1 MGFRITGI
9 DTPIGGISWEYTD
22 SEKKGVQQLFDYLET
37 KRLLINPIEMEK
49 KDWCILSAI
58 EIKQKINEINTKFDF
73 KNDTKLI
80 TKAMIDACNTFL
92 DDLQNVKNSGIIYKS
107 NGDWEDI
114 VFSKAMKK
122 FRKQFK
128 DSIVCLSNNF
138 GITFNKSIPDGF

>member
-58 EIKQKINEINTKFDF
+58 EIKQKINEINIKFDF

-128 DSIVCLSNNF
+128 DGIVCLSNNF

>member
-58 EIKQKINEINTKFDF
+58 EIKQKINEINIKFDF

-128 DSIVCLSNNF
+128 DSIVCLSKNF

>member
-58 EIKQKINEINTKFDF
+58 EIKQKINKINIKFDF

>member
-58 EIKQKINEINTKFDF
+58 EIKQKINEINIKFDF

>member
-1 MGFRITGI
+1 
-9 DTPIGGISWEYTD
+9 
-22 SEKKGVQQLFDYLET
+22 
-37 KRLLINPIEMEK
+37 
-49 KDWCILSAI
+49 
-58 EIKQKINEINTKFDF
+58 
-73 KNDTKLI
+73 
-80 TKAMIDACNTFL
+80 MIDACNTFL

>member
-58 EIKQKINEINTKFDF
+58 EIKQKINEINIKFYF

-92 DDLQNVKNSGIIYKS
+92 DDLQNGKNSGIIYKI

>member
-58 EIKQKINEINTKFDF
+58 EIKHKINEINIKFDF

>member
-58 EIKQKINEINTKFDF
+58 EIKQKINEINIKFDF

-138 GITFNKSIPDGF
+138 GITFIKSIPDGF

>member
-58 EIKQKINEINTKFDF
+58 EIKQKINEINV
-73 KNDTKLI
+73 NAKLI
-80 TKAMIDACNTFL
+80 WPMPAHA
-92 DDLQNVKNSGIIYKS
+92 
-107 NGDWEDI
+107 
-114 VFSKAMKK
+114 A
-122 FRKQFK
+122 
-128 DSIVCLSNNF
+128 
-138 GITFNKSIPDGF
+138 

>member
-58 EIKQKINEINTKFDF
+58 EIKQKINEINIKFDF

-92 DDLQNVKNSGIIYKS
+92 DDLQNVKNSGIIYKG